1 MSSLPLGDTLRASNQ
16 CIMSLS
22 QTKIPLK
29 LFRSGGNGVKIFFF
43 STYFQF
49 TFKLWIWNIAVLN
62 RTFSHSVTAAKLKT
76 ILSSQANAL
85 QLSFILVVQNID
97 LEFLARK
104 LR

>member
-1 MSSLPLGDTLRASNQ
+1 MYYELIANENTRRSNFSEVVR
-16 CIMSLS
+16 I
-22 QTKIPLK
+22 
-29 LFRSGGNGVKIFFF
+29 F

-49 TFKLWIWNIAVLN
+49 TFKLWIWNIALEN

-97 LEFLARK
+97 LEFSVRK

>member
-1 MSSLPLGDTLRASNQ
+1 MSSLPLGDALRASNQ
-16 CIMSLS
+16 CMMSLS
-22 QTKIPLK
+22 QTKIPLR
-29 LFRSGGNGVKIFFF
+29 LFRSGGNGVKKFF

-62 RTFSHSVTAAKLKT
+62 RTFPHSVTAAKLKT

-97 LEFLARK
+97 LEFLVRK